1 MTQGRLAQIFSSVAR
16 EAVQAEEISG
26 TAYAFGSEAAMQRLL
41 DKYSMDPTAVKGYS
55 ENRGTYYFSI
65 ELS

>member
-1 MTQGRLAQIFSSVAR
+1 MNAENLAKIFSSVAR
-16 EAVQAEEISG
+16 EAVEAEEIGG

-41 DKYSMDPTAVKGYS
+41 YKYRMDQTAVKGYS
-55 ENRGTYYFSI
+55 ENRKTFYFSI